1 MSIRPQALQMWNN
14 WPWKYGNLCSNFS
27 KNRLWGLE
35 RHFPAIL
42 HARAKVM
49 VLARP
54 QTKPRYTFKTLRT
67 VLNFSTKLLKNI
79 LSNILLPVAFLSV
92 ASCRKSNTGTANVKN
107 ANPRLKRRVA
117 GGRHHPWRHFCG
129 VFSKSTRRES
139 DARGK
144 KRRA

>member
-1 MSIRPQALQMWNN
+1 MSIRPHTLQTWNN

-79 LSNILLPVAFLSV
+79 LSNILLPAAFLLV
-92 ASCRKSNTGTANVKN
+92 AYCRKLCTWTANMEN
-107 ANPRLKRRVA
+107 ENPKLKCHIA
-117 GGRHHPWRHFCG
+117 GGRHCPWRHFCG

-139 DARGK
+139 DAREK
-144 KRRA
+144 KRCA